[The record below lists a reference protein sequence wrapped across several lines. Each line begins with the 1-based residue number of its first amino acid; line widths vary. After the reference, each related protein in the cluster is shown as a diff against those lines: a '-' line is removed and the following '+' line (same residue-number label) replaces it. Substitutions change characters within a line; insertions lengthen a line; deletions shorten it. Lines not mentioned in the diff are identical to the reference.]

1 MEKNE
6 NLLVAGTGSPVSLK
20 KFIANTPDLGE
31 LTVLV
36 DNTGLGIAKDEEGM
50 VYITPEECKTQ
61 TLHYVKNVF
70 DGRRVPAY
78 LFRYINYIMFDEK
91 MKWATD
97 QDVAQAF
104 ISKQLTEESEEYVRV
119 RNFLTYAEHNTEA
132 LQLIGFIQLV
142 AGTLNIARKQGTGV
156 RLFIEHPETGLH
168 PKRERFIMSLLKKLS
183 EEYGYKE
190 LVQPEHDLDGD

>member
-1 MEKNE
+1 
-6 NLLVAGTGSPVSLK
+6 
-20 KFIANTPDLGE
+20 
-31 LTVLV
+31 VLV
-36 DNTGLGIAKDEEGM
+36 DNTGSGIAKDEEGM